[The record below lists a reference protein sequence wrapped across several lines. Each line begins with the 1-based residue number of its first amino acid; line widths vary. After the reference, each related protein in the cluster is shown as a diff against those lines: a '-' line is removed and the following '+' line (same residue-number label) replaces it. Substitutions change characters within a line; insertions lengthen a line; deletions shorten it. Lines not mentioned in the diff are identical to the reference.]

1 MNATNADLD
10 DFLNETVSFDPQN
23 DDDADNEDTTIKE
36 LNKLYQHGTSYVRA
50 NSDEINKEVLLY
62 LYARFK
68 YITEGECNVV
78 RPSGMLNF
86 EAKAKWDAWNA
97 VSKEKGMTKE
107 VAREQYVAK
116 LDELDVNKQLQWR
129 NGYEKAQK
137 GKFDE
142 AIKKGTFGVRISIH
156 EKETPSGKNEVYWI
170 FFIPIL

>member
-1 MNATNADLD
+1 
-10 DFLNETVSFDPQN
+10 
-23 DDDADNEDTTIKE
+23 
-36 LNKLYQHGTSYVRA
+36 
-50 NSDEINKEVLLY
+50 
-62 LYARFK
+62 
-68 YITEGECNVV
+68 
-78 RPSGMLNF
+78 MLNF
-86 EAKAKWDAWNA
+86 EAKAKWDAWNV

-156 EKETPSGKNEVYWI
+156 EKETSSGKNVYLLLFYTDI
-170 FFIPIL
+170 IRE